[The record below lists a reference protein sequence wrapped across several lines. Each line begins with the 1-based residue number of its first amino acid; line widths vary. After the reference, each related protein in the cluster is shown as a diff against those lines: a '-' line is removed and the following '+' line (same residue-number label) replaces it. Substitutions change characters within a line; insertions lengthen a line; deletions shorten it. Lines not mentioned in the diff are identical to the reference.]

1 MKFSSRLSSYRQ
13 ACRLTQAEMGVIL
26 GVTDK
31 YVGMLERG
39 DKHVT
44 EDSSI
49 SRLLA
54 LYESKIEPAQDGESN
69 KRQENMTDYK
79 VTRTSSSLAAPEI
92 LSQVRADLDMIET
105 GSPAE
110 RRRALLFLRDLH
122 LPLLA
127 QVYNIQI

>member
-1 MKFSSRLSSYRQ
+1 MNFSSRLKFYRQ
-13 ACRLTQAEMGVIL
+13 AHQLNQAEMGAKL

-39 DKHVT
+39 DKHVA

-54 LYESKIEPAQDGESN
+54 LYESQSPLKAAE
-69 KRQENMTDYK
+69 ENRLRDNMAEYK
-79 VTRTSSSLAAPEI
+79 TSQKPTSLSAAEI
-92 LSQVRADLDMIET
+92 LSQIRADLDSIEH

-110 RRRALLFLRDLH
+110 RRRKLLFLRDLH

-127 QVYNIQI
+127 QSFSIEI